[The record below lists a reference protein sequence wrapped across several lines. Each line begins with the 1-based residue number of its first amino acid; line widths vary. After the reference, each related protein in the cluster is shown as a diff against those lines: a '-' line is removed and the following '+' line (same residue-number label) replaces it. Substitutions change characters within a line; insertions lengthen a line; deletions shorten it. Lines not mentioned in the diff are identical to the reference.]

1 MSPATFQLSS
11 YSVNLWAIPVA
22 CAVLAL
28 ASLSLKLFYQERLER
43 TSLTL
48 NLLTFF
54 ILIWQFSFFFMYS
67 ATNAA
72 VALWWAKAAYL
83 GVPFI
88 SPALYLFVITAL
100 HIYDKHK
107 RINALIWILSLFSSI
122 LIVGTDLVV
131 SKVKHFPWG
140 YYPQYTSWSIM
151 YLVPFVIVLGM
162 SYHKLLLAYK
172 QEVYSLKR
180 RLRVRSFL
188 LAFGIGGLAVVDY
201 LAKFDLNIYPAGY
214 MAILVCVLILNRA
227 LAKYQLID
235 ITPTFAA
242 QGILDTMDEAL
253 IAIDAEGIIR
263 LINRATTVMLGQSE
277 KELLGR
283 PYKVIFGEGALPVLD
298 GRASSDAL
306 FCYEL
311 SFTQPDDGPQILSM
325 SASSMKDDDGSVM
338 ATVCTVR
345 NITKIKR
352 IESELRDAH
361 DILEKKVEERTLALK
376 SANEQLSREIQER
389 LLTEEALRKSE
400 EMYRLLTDISP
411 NAISVADSSGIIR
424 MLNRRALELYG
435 YEDDAGVLGRSIFEW
450 VAPEERQRAVSAF
463 ETLLKVGI
471 VTNVELYLL
480 RKDGSSF
487 SGVIN
492 ASVLRGPHD
501 DPQMAIIVTTDVTE
515 QKLMEEERLKFQK
528 LEAIGTLAGG
538 IAHDFNNLLQ
548 GVFGYISIA
557 KLNAANKDKSIAAL
571 EQAEKALHM
580 SVTLTT
586 QLLTFS
592 KGGKPVKKK
601 VPLQPLIEN
610 SVRFALSGSSA
621 DYRIKLDADLWHVEA
636 DEGQIGQVIQNIVI
650 NADQAMPLG
659 GTIMITA
666 KNVHVSKKGIPQ
678 LPEEGKY
685 VEISVQDNGTGISDE
700 YLSKIFDPYFT
711 TKAKGSGL
719 GLATSYSIVRN
730 HGGVIHVSSKV
741 GRGTTFYVY
750 LPALEAVKEDP
761 QIPELSPFVRKG
773 KILVMDDE
781 ELIRSIAGAM
791 IKSLDH
797 EVEFAE
803 HGEEAIEK
811 YKAAMES
818 GNPFDVVILDL
829 TIRGGMGGL
838 ETIERLLAVDP
849 KIRAIVSSGY
859 SDDAVVSDYHNYGF
873 SACLTKPY
881 KLQELSYTLNN
892 MLSQ

>member
-11 YSVNLWAIPVA
+11 YSINLWAIPVA
-22 CAVLAL
+22 CAALTL

-48 NLLTFF
+48 NLVTFF
-54 ILIWQFSFFFMYS
+54 MLIWQFSFFFMYS
-67 ATNAA
+67 STNAS

-88 SPALYLFVITAL
+88 PAALYLFVITAL
-100 HIYDKHK
+100 DLYDKHK
-107 RINALIWILSLFSSI
+107 RLNAIIWALSLFSSI

-151 YLVPFVIVLGM
+151 YLIPFVIVLGM

-180 RLRVRSFL
+180 RLRIRSFL
-188 LAFGIGGLAVVDY
+188 LAFGIGGLSVVDY
-201 LAKFDLNIYPAGY
+201 LPKFDLDIYPAGY
-214 MAILVCVLILNRA
+214 MAILVCVVILNRT

-263 LINRATTVMLGQSE
+263 LINHAATVMFGQSE

-283 PYKVIFGEGALPVLD
+283 PYSVIFGEGALPVLD
-298 GRASSDAL
+298 GSSSSDAL
-306 FCYEL
+306 YCYEL
-311 SFTQPDDGPQILSM
+311 SYAQPYDGRQILSM
-325 SASSMKDDDGSVM
+325 SASSMKDESGRVM

-345 NITKIKR
+345 NITEVKR

-361 DILEKKVEERTLALK
+361 DILERKVEERTLALK
-376 SANEQLSREIQER
+376 SANERLSREIQER

-411 NAISVADSSGIIR
+411 NAISVADPSGIIL

-450 VAPEERQRAVSAF
+450 VAPEERQRAASAF

-471 VTNVELYLL
+471 VTNIELSLL
-480 RKDGSSF
+480 RKNGSSF
-487 SGVIN
+487 FAVIS
-492 ASVLRGPHD
+492 ASLLRGPHD
-501 DPQMAIIVTTDVTE
+501 DPQMVIIVTTDVT
-515 QKLMEEERLKFQK
+515 QKKLMEDERLKFQK

-557 KLNAANKDKSIAAL
+557 KLNAADKDKTIAAL
-571 EQAEKALHM
+571 EQAEKALDM

-592 KGGKPVKKK
+592 KGGRPVKKK
-601 VPLQPLIEN
+601 IPLQPVIEN

-621 DYRIKLDADLWHVEA
+621 DYRINLGTDLWHVEA
-636 DEGQIGQVIQNIVI
+636 DEGQIGQVIQNIVL
-650 NADQAMPLG
+650 NADQAMPMG
-659 GTIMITA
+659 GTIVITA
-666 KNVHVSKKGIPQ
+666 KNLEVSKKGIPH

-685 VEISVQDNGTGISDE
+685 VEISVQDNGTGISAE

-719 GLATSYSIVRN
+719 GLATCYSIVRN
-730 HGGVIHVSSKV
+730 HGGAIHVSSKV
-741 GRGTTFYVY
+741 GRGTTFCVY
-750 LPALEAVKEDP
+750 LPAVEAEKEALRTP
-761 QIPELSPFVRKG
+761 GPSPFVRRG
-773 KILVMDDE
+773 KILLMDDE
-781 ELIRSIAGAM
+781 ELIRDIAGDM
-791 IKSLDH
+791 IKALDH
-797 EVEFAE
+797 EVELAE
-803 HGEEAIEK
+803 NGEEALGK

-829 TIRGGMGGL
+829 TIRGGMGGR
-838 ETIERLLAVDP
+838 ETIERLLEVNP
-849 KIRAIVSSGY
+849 RIKAIVSSGY
-859 SDDAVVSDYHNYGF
+859 SDDTLVSDYRNYGF

-881 KLQELSYTLNN
+881 KLQELSDGLNN
-892 MLSQ
+892 LLSK